1 MPHNEGFLGK
11 QAIGGNSVYTE
22 DHKPVILNGKL
33 KTNHSDISEG
43 SVLTFDTDG
52 KLDVIGANNTLQIA
66 GVAVEAVSAGDAQG
80 YIAYLAHGTVKAAM
94 LKGADGVAFTDFQKL
109 QTSGVYAI

>member
-11 QAIGGNSVYTE
+11 QEIGGNSVYTE

-33 KTNHSDISEG
+33 KVNHADISEG

-52 KLDVIGANNTLQIA
+52 KLDVIGASNTLQIA
-66 GVAVEAVSAGDAQG
+66 GVAVEAVSASDAQG

-94 LKGADGVAFTDFQKL
+94 LQMADGAAFTDYAKL
-109 QTSGVYAI
+109 AATGIYAI